1 MDNKLTQ
8 YISKSSVKRN
18 SKLKYDFMPSLL
30 EIIERPSHAAGTVVI
45 ITIAVLLIS
54 MVVWASLSKLDI
66 VVNGIGNIVP
76 EGRIVD
82 VQPLISG
89 KVESIEVKVGDY
101 VNAGDALV
109 SLENEVVKIDISQLE
124 YNMEWSKIQREIAEN
139 RLINDEY
146 DIPIDDY
153 DAKFFYGIKQLIFEI
168 DIYKDQKNQLLNELE
183 QAKKDLEEA
192 ESSGND
198 YMISVLKSRMESYE
212 DEIVSSVRSQESQM
226 YNLLFSLDRE
236 IDGYI
241 AQLEK
246 YNINLENLVIRA
258 PVNGYVNMLSVV
270 SAGQTVTPGNNVVSI
285 VPSDSTMQFECYISD
300 KDRAEIDLGME
311 VTIKLSAFSFSDY
324 GVITGNVTYISPS
337 AFVNEKYGNVY
348 VVNIDFNEDTMNTKI
363 KLTPGISGNVEIVV
377 GKRTVLWYFL
387 DPIMGNLRDSLKEN

>member
-1 MDNKLTQ
+1 MMRKKNIRTIIGVTLSLAIAIGGWFLTSNLIENKLD
-8 YISKSSVKRN
+8 
-18 SKLKYDFMPSLL
+18 KL
-30 EIIERPSHAAGTVVI
+30 
-45 ITIAVLLIS
+45 
-54 MVVWASLSKLDI
+54 
-66 VVNGIGNIVP
+66 
-76 EGRIVD
+76 
-82 VQPLISG
+82 
-89 KVESIEVKVGDY
+89 
-101 VNAGDALV
+101 
-109 SLENEVVKIDISQLE
+109 
-124 YNMEWSKIQREIAEN
+124 
-139 RLINDEY
+139 
-146 DIPIDDY
+146 IPITLHVATNTLDNTPADMTSIIPNNTEDDFTP
-153 DAKFFYGIKQLIFEI
+153 AQS
-168 DIYKDQKNQLLNELE
+168 
-183 QAKKDLEEA
+183 DL
-192 ESSGND
+192 
-198 YMISVLKSRMESYE
+198 YE
-212 DEIVSSVRSQESQM
+212 NEIVSSVRSQESQM

-236 IDGYI
+236 MDGYI

-285 VPSDSTMQFECYISD
+285 VPSDSVMQFECYISD